1 MRNPRRTIFIIFVLT
16 LLAIGIAIPDGVP
29 VRFNLFGYQVDREL
43 RPLQL
48 NIVSER
54 LRIQKKPETVLGLD
68 IAGGVRLVYEAD
80 MSQITDIDQERALE
94 ATRNTIERR
103 VNMFGVSEPNIQ
115 TSSVGDSQ
123 RIIVEMPG
131 VTEAEQAKALI
142 GQTAQLAFREFNE
155 DIDATSSAS
164 LIPSLMNTHE
174 TPLTG
179 KELQRAEVTIDYETG
194 NPAVSLE
201 FTAGGK
207 DLFKTLTE
215 NNIGKPL
222 PIFLDEFPITW
233 PRVDVVIPDG
243 QAIIRGGFSSEQA
256 KSLAILLN
264 SGALPV
270 PITVIEEKS
279 IGPTLGQESVEKS
292 ILAGAIGLTLVMA
305 FMWVYYGSFGFL
317 ANIALLIYGL
327 ITYAI
332 FRLWPITLTLPG
344 IAGFILSIGMAVD
357 SNILIFERIKEEIRS
372 GKKWQVA
379 MELGFGRAWDSIRD
393 ANVTTIL
400 TALILF
406 NPFNW
411 DFLPQFGVARG
422 FALTL
427 LIGVIVSLFTG
438 IFVTR
443 NLIRVFIHRK

>member
-1 MRNPRRTIFIIFVLT
+1 MTQ
-16 LLAIGIAIPDGVP
+16 IADV
-29 VRFNLFGYQVDREL
+29 
-43 RPLQL
+43 
-48 NIVSER
+48 
-54 LRIQKKPETVLGLD
+54 
-68 IAGGVRLVYEAD
+68 
-80 MSQITDIDQERALE
+80 DQERALA

-115 TSSVGDSQ
+115 TSNVGDSR

-155 DIDATSSAS
+155 DVDATSSANI
-164 LIPSLMNTHE
+164 IPSLANTHE

-179 KELQRAEVTIDYETG
+179 KEL
-194 NPAVSLE
+194 
-201 FTAGGK
+201 
-207 DLFKTLTE
+207 FKTITE

-256 KSLAILLN
+256 KSLSILLN

-270 PITVIEEKS
+270 PIQVIEEKS
-279 IGPTLGQESVEKS
+279 IGPTLGQESVQKS
-292 ILAGAIGLTLVMA
+292 IRAGAIGLTLVMA
-305 FMWVYYGSFGFL
+305 FMWVYYGSFGLL
-317 ANIALLIYGL
+317 ANIALLIYGV

-357 SNILIFERIKEEIRS
+357 SNILIFERIKEELRL

-393 ANVTTIL
+393 ANTATLL
-400 TALILF
+400 TAFILF

-411 DFLPQFGVARG
+411 DFLPQFGLARG
-422 FALTL
+422 FAATL
-427 LIGVIVSLFTG
+427 AIGIGVSLFTG

-443 NLIRVFIHRK
+443 NLIRVFIK